1 MIKIATVT
9 ILALAL
15 SGCMTTEQR
24 AAADDSYCRGIG
36 AQPGTPVYVECRLR
50 RDETRE
56 ANRRAAALAGPTSC
70 VAFGNTVQC
79 F

>member
-1 MIKIATVT
+1 MVKVATFAVIAFV
-9 ILALAL
+9 LA
-15 SGCMTTEQR
+15 GCMTSEQR
-24 AAADDSYCRGIG
+24 AAADDSYCRSIG

-50 RDETRE
+50 RDEVAQ

-70 VAFGNTVQC
+70 VAFGNSVQC